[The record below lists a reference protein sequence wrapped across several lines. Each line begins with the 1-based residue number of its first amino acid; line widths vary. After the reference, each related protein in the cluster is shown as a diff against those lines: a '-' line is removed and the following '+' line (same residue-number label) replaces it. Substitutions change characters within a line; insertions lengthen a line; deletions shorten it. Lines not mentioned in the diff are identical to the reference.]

1 MAVPTAITKIT
12 NIESKARR
20 TLRKL
25 ILSQQAVPVECRRPR
40 ILRQR
45 PPLGICLLLQCGRGP
60 FVYVCAALDWCIGT
74 DCPEWIFCC
83 RGIFPCGGQ
92 NIPSAATRCQGQ
104 SARARG
110 GNSGGRSAPRG
121 F

>member
-60 FVYVCAALDWCIGT
+60 LSMFVLRLIGVLGLIVLNGFFAAAEFSLVAVRI
-74 DCPEWIFCC
+74 C
-83 RGIFPCGGQ
+83 RVRQLVAKG
-92 NIPSAATRCQGQ
+92 NL
-104 SARARG
+104 RAPG
-110 GNSGGRSAPRG
+110 VETLG
-121 F
+121 